1 MRKAGLCPAFLY
13 GEGLLAGLPD
23 LARCLTMQAVK
34 IGIAASISDCGG
46 FRLEAIR
53 ENAADRS

>member
-1 MRKAGLCPAFLY
+1 MAGF
-13 GEGLLAGLPD
+13 PD

-46 FRLEAIR
+46 FRPEAIR